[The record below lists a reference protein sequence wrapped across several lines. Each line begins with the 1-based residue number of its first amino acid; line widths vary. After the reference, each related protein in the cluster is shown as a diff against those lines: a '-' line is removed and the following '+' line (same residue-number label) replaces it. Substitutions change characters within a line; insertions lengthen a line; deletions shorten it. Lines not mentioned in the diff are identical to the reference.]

1 MKKKL
6 LGIIGS
12 AIAASSLIAGG
23 VYLVPNSYDN
33 LVLSNASEG
42 YAVITNGTTTL
53 SNNSYALGGVSVKYR
68 CIKVP
73 KIECAA
79 STPELQVS
87 VSEVSLRDSSGYVV
101 DTWAYDVRVEDD
113 AQNWYIC
120 AGAYGG
126 LTKDKVWLETDANGN
141 VRANY
146 QAHADFLIENTY
158 FCSGNSKCSN
168 DNQSYLTVKYL
179 QVCR

>member
-1 MKKKL
+1 MRNFFSLIAL
-6 LGIIGS
+6 LGVG
-12 AIAASSLIAGG
+12 SSLFAGG

-42 YAVITNGTTTL
+42 YAVINNSTSTF
-53 SNNSYALGGVSVKYR
+53 SNNSYVLGGKAVKYR
-68 CIKVP
+68 CLKVP

-87 VSEVSLRDSSGYVV
+87 TSEVSLRTTGGYVI
-101 DTWAYDVRVEDD
+101 DTWAYDTRIEEDS
-113 AQNWYIC
+113 QNWYIC

-126 LTKDKVWLETDANGN
+126 LTKDKVWLEDDGNGH
-141 VRANY
+141 VRVNY
-146 QAHADFLIENTY
+146 QAHADFLEEHLY
-158 FCSGNSKCSN
+158 FCNGDSLCSN
-168 DNQSYLTVKYL
+168 DSNSYLAVKYV